1 MRRAYVIAYPAG
13 HSLSPAMHTAAFA
26 ALGLPATYEAWAV
39 PPDELPAAFERLRL
53 PDAYGAN
60 VTVPHKEAA
69 AGLVDELT
77 SEARALGA
85 VNTVVNMGGR
95 LLGANTD
102 PDGFAAS
109 LAAVLPGDPDAP
121 PRDLRALVLGAGGAA
136 RAVVW
141 TLLERGI
148 HVDVL
153 NRDQER
159 AKSLVALFDPGGRR
173 AGAVE
178 RPPSGDAAARDRATG
193 VERDGGGD
201 PRPAMLDLSWYALL
215 VNTTSVGMA
224 GGPDPDGLPLITR
237 AELATARQGCAA
249 IDLVYRPATTP
260 LLAAA
265 AELGLKTE
273 NGVTMLVGQ
282 GARSFGMWTGVEAPV
297 AVMRQAVEAGLA
309 GR

>member
-13 HSLSPAMHTAAFA
+13 HSLSPAMHTAAFR
-26 ALGLPATYEAWAV
+26 ALGLPGVYEAWAV
-39 PPDELPAAFERLRL
+39 PPDELPSAFERLRQ

-69 AGLVDELT
+69 AKLVDELT
-77 SEARALGA
+77 DEARALGA

-109 LAAVLPGDPDAP
+109 LAAALPGYPDALP
-121 PRDLRALVLGAGGAA
+121 ASMRALMIGAGGAA
-136 RAVVW
+136 RAVIW
-141 TLLERGI
+141 TLLSGGLQ
-148 HVDVL
+148 VDVL
-153 NRDQER
+153 NRDQGRAER
-159 AKSLVALFDPGGRR
+159 LVAAFDPAGGRAR
-173 AGAVE
+173 AVRSAL
-178 RPPSGDAAARDRATG
+178 SSY
-193 VERDGGGD
+193 
-201 PRPAMLDLSWYALL
+201 DLI

-224 GGPDPDGLPLITR
+224 GGPDPDGLPLVTR
-237 AELATARQGCAA
+237 AELASARPGCAVV
-249 IDLVYRPATTP
+249 DLVYRPSVTP

-265 AELGLKTE
+265 AELGLRTE

-282 GARSFGMWTGVEAPV
+282 GARSFTLWTGGEAPV
-297 AVMRQAVEAGLA
+297 AVMRAAVEAGLA